1 MIEQSG
7 GMDSITALIAAS
19 FVGLPAH
26 PPISLRGGN
35 ALDDYET
42 PPAFDLVIDKV
53 TPEYLEKYG
62 WGIAHLDSESW
73 RFYLPHYLAYA
84 IQHVTDASST
94 AMDAFLASLRPPDRD
109 PPRFGTL
116 SEAEEKAIV
125 AVLDRLAFSEDS
137 AWQREAM
144 LVLEEY
150 WAPGA
155 IYR

>member
-1 MIEQSG
+1 
-7 GMDSITALIAAS
+7 MDSITALIAAS
-19 FVGLPAH
+19 FVGSPAH

-42 PPAFDLVIDKV
+42 PPAFDPVMDRV
-53 TPEYLEKYG
+53 TPEYLEKHC

-84 IQHVTDASST
+84 VQHVTGASST
-94 AMDAFLASLRPPDRD
+94 AMDCFLASLRPPDRD
-109 PPRFGTL
+109 PPRFGAL
-116 SEAEEKAIV
+116 SEAEEKVIV

-137 AWQREAM
+137 AWQAEAM